1 MKKLPVSQIPAA
13 LIKWSENLDDFWFG
27 RFIRSLG
34 YTRSELGKLM
44 KKNKNVDHAVKLA
57 FESLFEKV
65 IYKIVNGYFKSDV
78 GDFIMLFYG
87 QKYDIIK
94 KRELVNFKF
103 DVPHD
108 QDFSGLVE
116 EEDNEPESEDEPE
129 VPEGEFGPLVIFPKK

>member
-1 MKKLPVSQIPAA
+1 MKKTPISQIPAA

-44 KKNKNVDHAVKLA
+44 KKNKTVDHAVKLA

-94 KRELVNFKF
+94 KRELTNFKF

-108 QDFSGLVE
+108 QDFSDLVE
-116 EEDNEPESEDEPE
+116 EEDTESESEDDTEI
-129 VPEGEFGPLVIFPKK
+129 PEGEFGPLVIFPKK